1 MANKFHTCSL
11 ISIFAQVHAPVEN
24 GFDFIRRY
32 GGELCD
38 IRSGKE
44 MTLDITLDEKPQ
56 EDTASQIPQP
66 DENMPSEGSYDEWFD
81 WFFGNRGR

>member
-32 GGELCD
+32 GGELCEALFC
-38 IRSGKE
+38 IH
-44 MTLDITLDEKPQ
+44 IAP
-56 EDTASQIPQP
+56 AS
-66 DENMPSEGSYDEWFD
+66 SRSYDKKMRL
-81 WFFGNRGR
+81 FFAKSSQNRPKIFSADIDNSAKKCYS

>member
-32 GGELCD
+32 SGELCEAFFD
-38 IRSGKE
+38 NLSGRTHQRVLPLFVYCEDRRSTCGGIMDQRQRK
-44 MTLDITLDEKPQ
+44 
-56 EDTASQIPQP
+56 
-66 DENMPSEGSYDEWFD
+66 
-81 WFFGNRGR
+81 